1 MNLTVLL
8 IAAFLPL
15 PVMLF
20 MILRSGSFGKGSIGA
35 MLKLFFMG
43 VASAVPAFLMEAGCL
58 LVINVL
64 LSLFPDNA
72 FGGNLPIVSAVL
84 RCFIGVA
91 LIEEG
96 WKLFVLRTSTWK
108 HMIME
113 NITDGIAASAL
124 VGTGFSAVMYCAWQ
138 AAYYVVPA
146 DMKIVR
152 EAMPEY
158 LGAGAVTAFIFTLLY
173 IFSHFGYSGIMGAFY
188 GIAKGSEQKE
198 HNRRAGFMFFFSGLL
213 PILLHGFCG
222 ALTGYGIA
230 ADKIIWIAI
239 GLAMESIP
247 ALLMASML
255 GRASD
260 AVGEDIYSTS
270 EEQPVDFADSEEFAA
285 FAESEGSVD
294 PEGEREEEAGQDPA
308 ALPDHEILQGLDSA
322 QDNGTGPDAGSLQDD
337 DGAQDIEPE
346 QDDDEAQGIESAQDD
361 GLTADG
367 EAPLDEEGT
376 EMPV

>member
-84 RCFIGVA
+84 RCFIAVA

-108 HMIME
+108 QMIME

-124 VGTGFSAVMYCAWQ
+124 AGTGFSAVMYCAWQ

-158 LGAGAVTAFIFTLLY
+158 LGAGAVTAFIVALLY
-173 IFSHFGYSGIMGAFY
+173 IFSHFGYSGVMGAFY

-213 PILLHGFCG
+213 PILLHGFCA

-230 ADKIIWIAI
+230 AEKIIWIAI

-294 PEGEREEEAGQDPA
+294 PEGDREEEEGQDPA
-308 ALPDHEILQGLDSA
+308 ALPDYEILQGLDSA
-322 QDNGTGPDAGSLQDD
+322 QDNGTAPDAGSLQDD
-337 DGAQDIEPE
+337 DRAQDIELE

-361 GLTADG
+361 ELTSDG
-367 EAPLDEEGT
+367 EAPLDEDGS